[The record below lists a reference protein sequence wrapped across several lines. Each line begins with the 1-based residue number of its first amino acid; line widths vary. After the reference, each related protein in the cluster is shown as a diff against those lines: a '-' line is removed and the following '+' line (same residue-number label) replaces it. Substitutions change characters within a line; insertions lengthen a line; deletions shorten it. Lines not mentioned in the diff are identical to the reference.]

1 MAAVHVGD
9 QLVEEVALI
18 RKTIRATIPEVVM
31 GITDG
36 QLRLQRRFLREGQP
50 VIASVRQK
58 DTSVVGWRDARRASC
73 LRSLVAIH
81 HSRGAVF
88 LCGARQRL
96 AYGVSPPPS
105 HAP

>member
-50 VIASVRQK
+50 VIASVRHNAPPL
-58 DTSVVGWRDARRASC
+58 RD
-73 LRSLVAIH
+73 VA
-81 HSRGAVF
+81 A
-88 LCGARQRL
+88 
-96 AYGVSPPPS
+96 
-105 HAP
+105 HAAPMAADHQ